1 MELRVGDR
9 VTDYQGRRIGTVDLI
24 GQISGQPHVF
34 WDGETEPRI
43 WPFITLKLRKLSN
56 ED

>member
-1 MELRVGDR
+1 MELRAGDR
-9 VTDYQGRRIGTVDLI
+9 VMDYRGWIGTVDFI
-24 GQISGQPHVF
+24 GQISGQPHVL

-43 WPFITLKLRKLSN
+43 WPFITLELRRLSN